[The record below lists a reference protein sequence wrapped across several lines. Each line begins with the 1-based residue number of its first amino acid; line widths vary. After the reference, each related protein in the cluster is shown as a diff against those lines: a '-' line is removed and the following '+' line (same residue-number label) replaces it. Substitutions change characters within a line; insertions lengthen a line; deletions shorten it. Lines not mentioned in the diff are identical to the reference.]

1 MDFCGLGIVVNSS
14 TRYYIRES
22 TKLSVGLCGMFFFFF
37 NFLVLMDVRV
47 RVIEHIQIERSVS
60 CVNGGV
66 ESHMILWVSE
76 SCLSCGFLGPQLF
89 QAEWK
94 FYSRFVC
101 GKITFRPFNLFL
113 TANC

>member
-1 MDFCGLGIVVNSS
+1 
-14 TRYYIRES
+14 
-22 TKLSVGLCGMFFFFF
+22 
-37 NFLVLMDVRV
+37 MDVRI

-60 CVNGGV
+60 RVNGGV
-66 ESHMILWVSE
+66 ESYMILWVSD
-76 SCLSCGFLGPQLF
+76 SCLSCGFLRLQLF

-101 GKITFRPFNLFL
+101 GKITFWPFNLL